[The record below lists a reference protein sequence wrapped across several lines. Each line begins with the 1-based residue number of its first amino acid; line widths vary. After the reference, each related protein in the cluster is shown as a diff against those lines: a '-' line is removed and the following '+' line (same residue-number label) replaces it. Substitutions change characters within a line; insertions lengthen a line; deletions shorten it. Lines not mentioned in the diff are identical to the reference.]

1 MIFTYFLHIC
11 KNFFLA
17 ARGLHCYLR
26 ALEFFNCGEV
36 GLFFLAEQGLLIAI
50 FSLVVEQELQYSQ
63 ASVVV
68 AKRSR
73 TWAQ

>member
-17 ARGLHCYLR
+17 AWGLHCFLR